1 MKLLVISSN
10 YPSPQAPQVGT
21 FVYKLMQEFV
31 QLGTDITVIAPK
43 KLSIIKKEQQHY
55 GQELAKV
62 YRPQKLTFSN
72 KKIGPFNTYHLTNY
86 FQARAI
92 KKTVNNLNEDFSG
105 VYCHFISSGLH
116 YYQAFPK
123 SKLPLFVAVGEYHN
137 IDVIRKHYSKKY
149 YGEFLNKVKGF
160 IAVSPLVQEKLI
172 SLGVPATK
180 ILIAPNGTDL
190 SKFKPRNKLELRKKY
205 RLPLDKKIVLFVG
218 RLLEN
223 KGPLRVEEALNQVS
237 DDTVAVFI
245 GKGPQQPTHSKIVF
259 SGTVEHHTVA
269 EYMSLADVFVLPTLH
284 EGSSNVIIE
293 AMASGLPIVSSD
305 IPEIRVQCN
314 PDYAVLVNP
323 KVTNEIAAALNQL
336 LNDDTLRGQMS
347 QAALEASKQFDITQ
361 RAQRILAF
369 IKRSRE

>member
-43 KLSIIKKEQQHY
+43 KLSIKKKEQRHY

-137 IDVIRKHYSKKY
+137 IDVIRKYYSKKY

-172 SLGVPATK
+172 SLGVPAAK

-190 SKFKPRNKLELRKKY
+190 SKFKPRNKGELRKKY
-205 RLPLDKKIVLFVG
+205 QLPLDKKIVLFVG
-218 RLLEN
+218 RFLEN
-223 KGPLRVEEALNQVS
+223 KGPLRVQDALNHLS
-237 DDTVAVFI
+237 GDAVAVFI
-245 GKGPQQPTHSKIVF
+245 GKGPQQPTHPKIVF

-269 EYMSLADVFVLPTLH
+269 EYMALADVFVLPTLH

-305 IPEIRVQCN
+305 IPEIKVQCN
-314 PDYAVLVNP
+314 PEYAILVDPMN
-323 KVTNEIAAALNQL
+323 TNDISEALNTIL
-336 LNDDTLRGQMS
+336 ANDTLRIQMS
-347 QAALEASKQFDITQ
+347 QSAFEASRQFDITQ
-361 RAQRILAF
+361 RAQRILDF
-369 IKRSRE
+369 IKHNS